1 MLGFAETLGLLDT
14 VGTMLGSD
22 DPLGLLGI
30 LGFSVGH
37 SSFHH
42 DAESRRA
49 LPEYLLARPPLLQS
63 IVGLSDG
70 TSDTLGFAETLG
82 LLDTVGTILG

>member
-1 MLGFAETLGLLDT
+1 MLGFAKTLGLLDT
-14 VGTMLGSD
+14 VGSMLGSD
-22 DPLGLLGI
+22 NPLELLYI

-42 DAESRRA
+42 DAAERA
-49 LPEYLLARPPLLQS
+49 LPEYLLARPPLLLQS
-63 IVGLSDG
+63 KVGLSDG

>member
-1 MLGFAETLGLLDT
+1 
-14 VGTMLGSD
+14 MLGSD
-22 DPLGLLGI
+22 DSLGLLDI

-42 DAESRRA
+42 DAERRA
-49 LPEYLLARPPLLQS
+49 LPEYLLARPPLLLQS
-63 IVGLSDG
+63 IVGLSEG